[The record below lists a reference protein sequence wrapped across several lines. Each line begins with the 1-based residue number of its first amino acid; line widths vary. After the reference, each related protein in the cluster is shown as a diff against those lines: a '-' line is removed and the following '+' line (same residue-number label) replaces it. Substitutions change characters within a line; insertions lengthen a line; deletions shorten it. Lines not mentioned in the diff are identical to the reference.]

1 MSGPSF
7 RRRARRAVLAACALV
22 STVVAC
28 AELGTGVGDVSY
40 IAFDAIPYPALLVGD
55 TLRDSLG
62 VATPLRASAFDA
74 SGKAITGAAFTYF
87 ALDTGVVIDA
97 NGMLRA
103 TTRTSGTVRLVAS
116 LNGLQ
121 TDDRLVRVTRRPDSL
136 VVTTAQAITFNYAVP
151 DVATNLAAEM
161 GVRLITFDSVGATN
175 ANVGGWLVRWRTVHG
190 TDTLAASDT
199 SLVVLQ
205 NTAGRRTAIDTTGVD
220 GLSSRR
226 LRVFSSR
233 LTAPV
238 DSFLVLADVRR
249 YGTPVRGSPVRFMV
263 RIAPPSP

>member
-1 MSGPSF
+1 MRV
-7 RRRARRAVLAACALV
+7 RRKARRAVLVAFTLATTAL
-22 STVVAC
+22 AC
-28 AELGTGVGDVSY
+28 AELGTGVDDVSY

-74 SGKAITGAAFTYF
+74 SGRAIVDADFRYF
-87 ALDTGVVIDA
+87 VLDTGVVIDA
-97 NGMLRA
+97 SGMLRA

-116 LNGLQ
+116 LDGLQ

-136 VVTTAQAITFNYAVP
+136 VLTTSQAITFNYAVP

-161 GVRLITFDSVGATN
+161 GVRLMTFDSVGASN
-175 ANVGGWLVRWRTVHG
+175 SGVGGWLVRWRAIHG
-190 TDTLAASDT
+190 TDTLAANDT

-205 NTAGRRTAIDTTGVD
+205 TTAGKRTVVDTTPAD

-226 LRVFSSR
+226 LRVFASR
-233 LTAPV
+233 LTSPV
-238 DSFLVLADVRR
+238 DSFIVIADVRR
-249 YGTPVRGSPVRFMV
+249 YGTPLRGSPIRFVV
-263 RIAPPSP
+263 RIAPPAP

>member
-1 MSGPSF
+1 MRFG
-7 RRRARRAVLAACALV
+7 RYARRTVLAAVALAGGA
-22 STVVAC
+22 VAC
-28 AELGTGVGDVSY
+28 AELGTGVRDVSY

-74 SGKAITGAAFTYF
+74 GGKAIADAPFAYF
-87 ALDTGVVIDA
+87 ALDTGVVIGAD
-97 NGMLRA
+97 GTLRA

-116 LNGLQ
+116 LDGLQ

-136 VVTTAQAITFNYAVP
+136 VVTTSQAIAFNYAVP
-151 DVATNLAAEM
+151 DAATNLAAEM
-161 GVRLITFDSVGATN
+161 GVRLITFDSVGAAN

-205 NTAGRRTAIDTTGVD
+205 TVAGKRSVVDTTGVD

-249 YGTPVRGSPVRFMV
+249 YGTPVRGSPVRFVV
-263 RIAPPSP
+263 RIAPPAP